1 MAKSNSG
8 NYTYDGIET
17 GAERVTQEIEE
28 HIAELEVKGS
38 RIKKLS
44 MFGYSLGG
52 LVARY
57 SIGLLFSN
65 GWFDRIE
72 PINFTTFASP
82 HLGVRTPILGPHSR
96 LWNVLGA
103 RTLSTSGRQLFSI
116 DTFRDTGRPLL
127 LVLADPHSIFMQALA
142 RFKHRVLY
150 ANIVNDRSAPYYT
163 TFITKVDPYAA
174 DHSAIDI
181 HYMKGYEPNII
192 DTADPV
198 SKKLPDPSRGLLS
211 RVASNS
217 QNVLTT
223 VPFVAAM
230 VVFIPIGTLLFLANA
245 GVQSIRSQKRIKL
258 HESGRAGVGLGNY
271 RIPLIMENARSAVE
285 DTFGSMT
292 GTRNQQYLPAG
303 IEQDASPSH
312 DSEDEKHRS
321 PAKSNRKRRRRSS
334 AQQPT
339 FPTLNLSSEQFEMI
353 ENLNEAGWRKYAV
366 HIHDVRHTHA
376 AIIVRSTP
384 LRSKFE
390 EGKRIVGHWIE
401 EEFEV

>member
-1 MAKSNSG
+1 VAKSNSG

-150 ANIVNDRSAPYYT
+150 ANIINDRSAPYYT
-163 TFITKVDPYAA
+163 TFITKVDPYA

-198 SKKLPDPSRGLLS
+198 SKRLPDPSGGLLS

>member
-8 NYTYDGIET
+8 NYTYDGIER

-28 HIAELEVKGS
+28 HIAELEAKGS
-38 RIKKLS
+38 RIRKFS

-57 SIGLLFSN
+57 SIGLLYSN
-65 GWFDRIE
+65 SWFDRIE
-72 PINFTTFASP
+72 PVNFTTFASP

-127 LVLADPHSIFMQALA
+127 VLLADPQSIFMQALA
-142 RFKHRVLY
+142 HFKHRVLY
-150 ANIVNDRSAPYYT
+150 ANIINDRSAPYYT
-163 TFITKVDPYAA
+163 TFITKVDPYV

-181 HYMKGYEPNII
+181 HYMKGYHPNII
-192 DTADPV
+192 DTTDPV
-198 SKKLPDPSRGLLS
+198 SKKSPDPSPNLLS
-211 RVASNS
+211 RIASSS

-223 VPFVAAM
+223 VPYVAAM
-230 VVFIPIGTLLFLANA
+230 VVLIPIGSLLFLANA

-258 HESGRAGVGLGNY
+258 HESGRAGIGLGNY
-271 RIPLIMENARSAVE
+271 RIPLMMENARSAVE

-303 IEQDASPSH
+303 MEQDGSPLH
-312 DSEDEKHRS
+312 GSEDEKYRS
-321 PAKSNRKRRRRSS
+321 PAKTNSKRRRRSS

-339 FPTLNLSSEQFEMI
+339 FPTLDLSPEQFEMI

-366 HIHDVRHTHA
+366 HIHAVRHTHA
-376 AIIVRSTP
+376 AIIVRTTP
-384 LRSKFE
+384 LRSKFD

>member
-1 MAKSNSG
+1 
-8 NYTYDGIET
+8 
-17 GAERVTQEIEE
+17 
-28 HIAELEVKGS
+28 
-38 RIKKLS
+38 

-150 ANIVNDRSAPYYT
+150 ANIINDRSAPYYT
-163 TFITKVDPYAA
+163 TFITKVDPYA

-198 SKKLPDPSRGLLS
+198 SKRLPDPSGGLLS